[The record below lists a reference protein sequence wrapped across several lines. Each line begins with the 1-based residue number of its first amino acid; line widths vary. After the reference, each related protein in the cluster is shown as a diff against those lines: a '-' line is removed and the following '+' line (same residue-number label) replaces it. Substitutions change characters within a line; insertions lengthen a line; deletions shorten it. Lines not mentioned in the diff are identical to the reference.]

1 MPDDLDELV
10 SDQEQAILDMVLAL
24 KKGDGAKALEVAE
37 TAYEG
42 AAGRPALEARVLT
55 WWAQALQI
63 AGDRDGA
70 RARLGAAL
78 AKAEEAGDAAG
89 VEAIQPLLA
98 ELAPAAARPAPSTTP
113 VGLAVTAIDNG
124 DTKRGELLALGAH
137 RLAVRDGD
145 VREQVLALL
154 ALARL
159 PHRTHAAIEEA
170 ARVADESGD
179 ANLVTAVAKAA
190 KAAGHALPKHVF

>member
-1 MPDDLDELV
+1 MPELDELV
-10 SDQEQAILDMVLAL
+10 SDQEQAILEMVLAL

-55 WWAQALQI
+55 WWAQALRM

-98 ELAPAAARPAPSTTP
+98 ELAPPAARPAGSTTP
-113 VGLAVTAIDNG
+113 VGLAVEALDKG
-124 DTKRGELLALGAH
+124 ETKRGELLALGAH

-190 KAAGHALPKHVF
+190 KAADHALPKHVF

>member
-1 MPDDLDELV
+1 MPDPDELV
-10 SDQEQAILDMVLAL
+10 SDQEQAILEMVLAL

-37 TAYEG
+37 MAYEG

-89 VEAIQPLLA
+89 VEAIQPLLT
-98 ELAPAAARPAPSTTP
+98 ELAPPPAAKQPVSTTP
-113 VGLAVTAIDNG
+113 VGLAVEALDKG

-159 PHRTHAAIEEA
+159 PHRTRAAIEEA

>member
-1 MPDDLDELV
+1 MPDPDGTV
-10 SDQEQAILDMVLAL
+10 SDAEQAILEMVLAL
-24 KKGDGAKALEVAE
+24 RKGDGAKALEVAE
-37 TAYEG
+37 TAYDG
-42 AAGRPALEARVLT
+42 AEGRPALEARVLT
-55 WWAQALQI
+55 WWAQALRL

-78 AKAEEAGDAAG
+78 AKAEEAGDDEG
-89 VEAIQPLLA
+89 VAAIQPLLA
-98 ELAPAAARPAPSTTP
+98 ELAPPAATPAVSTP
-113 VGLAVTAIDNG
+113 VGLAVQALDKG
-124 DTKRGELLALGAH
+124 DTKRGEILALGAH

-159 PHRTHAAIEEA
+159 PHRTHAAISAA
-170 ARVADESGD
+170 ARVADDSGD

>member
-1 MPDDLDELV
+1 MPDPDELV
-10 SDQEQAILDMVLAL
+10 SDQEQALLEMVLAL
-24 KKGDGAKALEVAE
+24 KKGDGAKALEVAD

-98 ELAPAAARPAPSTTP
+98 ELAPASKPLVASTTP
-113 VGLAVTAIDNG
+113 VGLAVEALDKG
-124 DTKRGELLALGAH
+124 ETKRGELLALGAH

-159 PHRTHAAIEEA
+159 PHRKIAAIDEA

>member
-1 MPDDLDELV
+1 MPDPDETV
-10 SDQEQAILDMVLAL
+10 SDQEQAILEMVLAL
-24 KKGDGAKALEVAE
+24 RKGDGAKALQVAE
-37 TAYEG
+37 VAYEG

-55 WWAQALQI
+55 WWAQALRI

-78 AKAEEAGDAAG
+78 AKAEEAGDGEG
-89 VEAIQPLLA
+89 VAAIQPLLA
-98 ELAPAAARPAPSTTP
+98 ELAPLAAKPSVTSP
-113 VGLAVTAIDNG
+113 VGLAVEALDKG
-124 DTKRGELLALGAH
+124 ETKRGELLALGAH

-145 VREQVLALL
+145 LREQVLALL

-190 KAAGHALPKHVF
+190 KAAGRALPKHVF

>member
-1 MPDDLDELV
+1 MPDPDELV
-10 SDQEQAILDMVLAL
+10 SDQEQALLEMVLAL

-89 VEAIQPLLA
+89 VEDIQPLLA
-98 ELAPAAARPAPSTTP
+98 ELTPPAVRPPASTTP
-113 VGLAVTAIDNG
+113 VGLAVEALDKG
-124 DTKRGELLALGAH
+124 ETKRGELLALGAH

-159 PHRTHAAIEEA
+159 PHRKIAAIDEA

>member
-1 MPDDLDELV
+1 MPDPDELV
-10 SDQEQAILDMVLAL
+10 SDQEQALLEMVLAL

-37 TAYEG
+37 TAYDG

-55 WWAQALQI
+55 WWAQALRL

-78 AKAEEAGDAAG
+78 AKAEEAGDDQG
-89 VEAIQPLLA
+89 VAAIQPLLT
-98 ELAPAAARPAPSTTP
+98 ELAPPDAIPAVSTP
-113 VGLAVTAIDNG
+113 VGLAVEALG
-124 DTKRGELLALGAH
+124 RGELKRGELLALGAH

-154 ALARL
+154 ALAQL
-159 PHRTHAAIEEA
+159 PHRTRAAIEEA

-190 KAAGHALPKHVF
+190 KAAGRVLPKHVF

>member
-1 MPDDLDELV
+1 MPDPDELV
-10 SDQEQAILDMVLAL
+10 SDEEQAILEMLLAL
-24 KKGDGAKALEVAE
+24 KKGDGAKALEVVE

-89 VEAIQPLLA
+89 IEAIQPLLA
-98 ELAPAAARPAPSTTP
+98 ELAPPAKPAVAFTTP
-113 VGLAVTAIDNG
+113 VGLAVEALDKG
-124 DTKRGELLALGAH
+124 ETKRGELLALGAH

-145 VREQVLALL
+145 MREQVLALL

-159 PHRTHAAIEEA
+159 PHRTHAAITEA

-190 KAAGHALPKHVF
+190 RAASHALPKHVF

>member
-1 MPDDLDELV
+1 MPDSDELV
-10 SDQEQAILDMVLAL
+10 SDQEQALLEMVLAL
-24 KKGDGAKALEVAE
+24 KKGDGAKALEVAD

-70 RARLGAAL
+70 RAQLGAAL

-98 ELAPAAARPAPSTTP
+98 ELAPASKPMVASTTP
-113 VGLAVTAIDNG
+113 VGLASRRSTRARRSAASSGARRASPRGPRRGRARAGAGAPGAGAASAPQDRG
-124 DTKRGELLALGAH
+124 DRRGGA
-137 RLAVRDGD
+137 G
-145 VREQVLALL
+145 
-154 ALARL
+154 
-159 PHRTHAAIEEA
+159 
-170 ARVADESGD
+170 G
-179 ANLVTAVAKAA
+179 
-190 KAAGHALPKHVF
+190 

>member
-1 MPDDLDELV
+1 MPDLDEPV
-10 SDQEQAILDMVLAL
+10 SDGEQALLEMVLAL
-24 KKGDGAKALEVAE
+24 KKGDGAGALAVAD
-37 TAYEG
+37 TALEG

-55 WWAQALQI
+55 WWAQALRL

-78 AKAEEAGDAAG
+78 AKAEEAGDEEGVAAI
-89 VEAIQPLLA
+89 EPLLA
-98 ELAPAAARPAPSTTP
+98 ELAPPAARPPGSTP
-113 VGLAVTAIDNG
+113 VGLAVEALDKG

-145 VREQVLALL
+145 AREQVLALL

-159 PHRTHAAIEEA
+159 PHRTERSIEQA
-170 ARVADESGD
+170 ARIADESGD

-190 KAAGHALPKHVF
+190 RASSIALPKHVF

>member
-1 MPDDLDELV
+1 MPDPDELV
-10 SDQEQAILDMVLAL
+10 SDQEQAILEMVLAL

-89 VEAIQPLLA
+89 VESIQPLLA
-98 ELAPAAARPAPSTTP
+98 QLAPVSKPPASATP
-113 VGLAVTAIDNG
+113 VGLAVEALDKG
-124 DTKRGELLALGAH
+124 ETKRGELLALGAH

-145 VREQVLALL
+145 VREQILALL

-190 KAAGHALPKHVF
+190 KAAGRALPKHVF

>member
-1 MPDDLDELV
+1 MPDPDELV
-10 SDQEQAILDMVLAL
+10 SDQEQALLEMVLAL

-98 ELAPAAARPAPSTTP
+98 ELTPAARPPPSTTP
-113 VGLAVTAIDNG
+113 VGLAVEALDKG
-124 DTKRGELLALGAH
+124 ETKRGELLALGAH

-145 VREQVLALL
+145 VREQILALL

-159 PHRTHAAIEEA
+159 PHRTQAAIAEA
-170 ARVADESGD
+170 ARVADASGD

-190 KAAGHALPKHVF
+190 KAAAVPLPKHVF

>member
-1 MPDDLDELV
+1 MPDLDEPV
-10 SDQEQAILDMVLAL
+10 SDGEQAILEMVLAL
-24 KKGDGAKALEVAE
+24 KKGDSAKALDVAE
-37 TAYEG
+37 AAYQG
-42 AAGRPALEARVLT
+42 AEGRPALEARVLT
-55 WWAQALQI
+55 WWAQALRL

-78 AKAEEAGDAAG
+78 AKAEEAGDDQG
-89 VEAIQPLLA
+89 GEAIQTLLA
-98 ELAPAAARPAPSTTP
+98 ELAPPAKPPLVSTTP
-113 VGLAVTAIDNG
+113 VGLAVEALG
-124 DTKRGELLALGAH
+124 KGELKRGELLALGAH

-159 PHRTHAAIEEA
+159 PHRTNAAISAA
-170 ARVADESGD
+170 ARLADESGD

-190 KAAGHALPKHVF
+190 KEAGQALPKHVF

>member
-1 MPDDLDELV
+1 MPDVDEPV

-24 KKGDGAKALEVAE
+24 RKGDGAKALEVAE

-55 WWAQALQI
+55 WWAQALRI
-63 AGDRDGA
+63 AGDRDAA
-70 RARLGAAL
+70 RMRLGAAL
-78 AKAEEAGDAAG
+78 AKAEEAGDDDG
-89 VEAIQPLLA
+89 VAAIQPLLA
-98 ELAPAAARPAPSTTP
+98 ELAPLPSKPAVSSP
-113 VGLAVTAIDNG
+113 VGLAVEALDKG
-124 DTKRGELLALGAH
+124 ETKRGELLALGAH

-159 PHRTHAAIEEA
+159 PHRTSGAIEEA

-190 KAAGHALPKHVF
+190 KAAGLALPKHVF